1 MAPNA
6 THTANSIRQSD
17 CNVLKKEVKQLE
29 IFSSRIMERELSWTE
44 TQIPTESD
52 G

>member
-29 IFSSRIMERELSWTE
+29 IGIELDRNANSNRK
-44 TQIPTESD
+44 
-52 G
+52 